1 MKIRHIKKEAKA
13 TLKKLPG
20 KYTLFLI
27 PILIQFALIGLQVH
41 KNHLIGEGVQMS
53 LTASFF
59 PILLNIIA
67 GFFTLSAA
75 FTMISVI
82 RNKRQ
87 SVSFSDTS
95 LAFSTDYFGKII
107 VLYLLKTLLILVWSL
122 VLFLGLALLIISYF
136 AYLSNAG
143 VELQLTYPYF
153 LVCLGFLLL

>member
-1 MKIRHIKKEAKA
+1 
-13 TLKKLPG
+13 
-20 KYTLFLI
+20 
-27 PILIQFALIGLQVH
+27 
-41 KNHLIGEGVQMS
+41 
-53 LTASFF
+53 
-59 PILLNIIA
+59 
-67 GFFTLSAA
+67 
-75 FTMISVI
+75 MISVI